1 MQSIGV
7 LGGTFD
13 PPHIAHLILA
23 SEALAQLELERVLW
37 VLTPDPPHKPDRV
50 ITPVRYRREMVD
62 AAIKDNPAFEFS
74 SVDLERDPP
83 HYAVDTLDLLQQ
95 QYPSKA
101 LVYLMGQDSLR
112 DLPRWHRPQ
121 EFLERCAYLGVMRRP
136 DVMIDLDSL
145 KAELPGIEHK
155 VHFLDVP
162 WVEISSSDIRQRAAS
177 GNSFR
182 YYLPESVYRL
192 ILEHQL
198 YQVEQINSG

>member
-13 PPHIAHLILA
+13 PPHVAHLILA

-37 VLTPDPPHKPDRV
+37 VLTPDPPHKPDRE
-50 ITPVRYRREMVD
+50 ITPVAYRREMVL

-74 SVDLERDPP
+74 RVDLERDPP
-83 HYAVDTLDLLQQ
+83 HYAVDTMDLLKR
-95 QYPSKA
+95 QYPAKE

-112 DLPRWHRPQ
+112 DLPKWHTPQ
-121 EFLERCAYLGVMRRP
+121 EFLERCAYLAVMRRP
-136 DVMIDLDSL
+136 EIRIDLDSL
-145 KAELPGIEHK
+145 MAELPGIEQK
-155 VHFLDVP
+155 VRFLDVP

-177 GNSFR
+177 GNPFR

-192 ILEHQL
+192 VLEHQL
-198 YQVEQINSG
+198 YQVD